1 MKGDWN
7 GDPSLLE
14 AKHIK
19 RIVADF
25 ENRTYKI
32 FVRMEDGAIYESGTM
47 NFTNVSSFGLLMLAA
62 RRLVRD
68 VLIHTDWR

>member
-1 MKGDWN
+1 MEGDWN
-7 GDPSLLE
+7 GDTSLLE
-14 AKHIK
+14 AKHISK
-19 RIVADF
+19 IIADF
-25 ENRTYKI
+25 ENRNYKI
-32 FVRMEDGAIYESGTM
+32 FVRMEDGAIYESETR